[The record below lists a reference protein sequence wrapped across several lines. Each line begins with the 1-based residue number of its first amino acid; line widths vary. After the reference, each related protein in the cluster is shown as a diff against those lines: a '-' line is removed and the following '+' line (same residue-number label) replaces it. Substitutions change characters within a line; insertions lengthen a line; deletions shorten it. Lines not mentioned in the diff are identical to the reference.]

1 MTSPSEPEA
10 MDDPFDFVGK
20 VVLVVGGS
28 SGIGNGIAQ
37 AFRSHGAVVHVWGT
51 RPSAADYDGEDGSDL
66 QGLAYRQVDI
76 SDFDLVEALEPDF
89 ETLDV
94 LVLAQGAVRYK
105 RQEFD
110 IRTFRSVV
118 DVNLGSVMQCCTKFL
133 EMLRRSQ
140 GSIVIVGSIGGFKA
154 TKGNPAYGA
163 SKAGVHSLTKSLA
176 DAWGASSVRVNAI
189 APGMVATKL
198 TRVTTDDPERLQ
210 ATLDT
215 ISLGRLG
222 TPQDIAG
229 PALFLASPLAS
240 YVTGQTLIVDG
251 GRIL

>member
-1 MTSPSEPEA
+1 

-37 AFRSHGAVVHVWGT
+37 AFRAHGAVVHVWGT
-51 RPSAADYDGEDGSDL
+51 RSSAEDYAAESGSDL
-66 QGLAYRQVDI
+66 KGLVYRPVDV
-76 SDFDLVEALEPDF
+76 SDFDLVDTLDPGFD
-89 ETLDV
+89 TLDV
-94 LVLAQGAVRYK
+94 LVLAQGTVRYK

-110 IRTFRSVV
+110 IRTFCSVV
-118 DVNLGSVMQCCTKFL
+118 DVNLGSVMQCCTKFF
-133 EMLRRSQ
+133 EMLKRSQ

-163 SKAGVHSLTKSLA
+163 SKAGAHALTKSLA
-176 DAWGASSVRVNAI
+176 DAWGGSSLRVNAI

-198 TRVTTDDPERLQ
+198 TRVTTDDPDRLQ